1 MMRYREIHCPY
12 CNGID
17 VRLFGKTTTGKQRY
31 FCKNSECS
39 HKTFLLEYTRE
50 GDKPGIKTKIVN
62 MVMNDSGTRD
72 TARVLGINKDT
83 VTRTLKKLST
93 FVNPVNEKYLNNMKT
108 DDIDIVVT
116 NPLDPTVKPFI
127 FDKTV
132 KKTKKHQK

>member
-1 MMRYREIHCPY
+1 
-12 CNGID
+12 
-17 VRLFGKTTTGKQRY
+17 
-31 FCKNSECS
+31 
-39 HKTFLLEYTRE
+39 
-50 GDKPGIKTKIVN
+50 
-62 MVMNDSGTRD
+62 MVMNGSGTRD

-132 KKTKKHQK
+132 KKTKKYQR

>member
-1 MMRYREIHCPY
+1 MRYQEIHCPY
-12 CNGID
+12 CNSID

-31 FCKNSECS
+31 FCKNSECQ
-39 HKTFLLEYTRE
+39 HQTFLLEYTRE
-50 GDKPGIKTKIVN
+50 GDKPGIKSKIVN
-62 MVMNDSGTRD
+62 MVMNGSGTRD

-83 VTRTLKKLST
+83 VTRTLKKLSI

-116 NPLDPTVKPFI
+116 NPLDPTVKPFTL
-127 FDKTV
+127 DKTV